1 MHHQWRTLYNA
12 QQPIESDRHTLV
24 HTSIQGKP
32 AILSSSRNQHSGSQ
46 QMYSWL
52 KYSKRLQIRS
62 LIGLELVPLQWK
74 RCLGDCWAQFHW
86 PLNRLQCKLH
96 FHKTSS
102 SQYSQQQLTARGVA
116 LVCLLRMG
124 VFKCAACVTAMGLI
138 LTQASELAEF
148 TAKIS
153 LLEEAKR
160 KKDDEATEWQ
170 HKVHVSTPTVLLW
183 LTLASLCNEKKK
195 IKVCL

>member
-1 MHHQWRTLYNA
+1 
-12 QQPIESDRHTLV
+12 
-24 HTSIQGKP
+24 
-32 AILSSSRNQHSGSQ
+32 
-46 QMYSWL
+46 
-52 KYSKRLQIRS
+52 
-62 LIGLELVPLQWK
+62 
-74 RCLGDCWAQFHW
+74 
-86 PLNRLQCKLH
+86 
-96 FHKTSS
+96 
-102 SQYSQQQLTARGVA
+102 
-116 LVCLLRMG
+116 MG
-124 VFKCAACVTAMGLI
+124 VFKCAACVTAMALI